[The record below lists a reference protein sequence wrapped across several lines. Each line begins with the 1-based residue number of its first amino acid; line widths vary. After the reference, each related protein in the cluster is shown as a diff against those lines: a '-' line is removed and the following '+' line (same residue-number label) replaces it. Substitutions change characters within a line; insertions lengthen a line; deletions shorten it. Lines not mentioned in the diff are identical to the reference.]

1 MSVTTAGLAFCCEP
15 VNIVCACVCP
25 PFEDIT
31 GRREFVEFGGTLIAL
46 VCGLGGAEQ
55 SEGVCGTRNGVHL
68 QGLSK
73 ARRRIDNRSVAA
85 DEVSTA
91 WDCG

>member
-1 MSVTTAGLAFCCEP
+1 MITAGLVFCCEP
-15 VNIVCACVCP
+15 VNIVCACVP
-25 PFEDIT
+25 AI
-31 GRREFVEFGGTLIAL
+31 RRYHWEVRIRRVQRDLNCTSLWIGGE
-46 VCGLGGAEQ
+46 AEQ
-55 SEGVCGTRNGVHL
+55 NKGVCGTGHGVHL
-68 QGLSK
+68 RGLSK

>member
-15 VNIVCACVCP
+15 VNIVCVCVCP

-31 GRREFVEFGGTLIAL
+31 GSTSLWIGGE
-46 VCGLGGAEQ
+46 AEQ
-55 SEGVCGTRNGVHL
+55 NKGVCGTGHGVHL
-68 QGLSK
+68 RGLSK

-85 DEVSTA
+85 DEGSTA
-91 WDCG
+91 WGCG